1 MLNVIHIKHIRS
13 ATMYVHYACET
24 ECNCDRNIWLTKT
37 SPTRPDMALKNKNKK
52 KIYIE
57 CWLKDGRRVFCRKLS
72 GAWIHEHIL
81 ISNDHR
87 PHAKTAFNVQFWVVR
102 RKIVGRLCQSAY
114 WMWLRQP
121 QSIAQHCYVFIA
133 LAIIRQ
139 KNSGSSFE
147 KKKKIEW
154 K

>member
-13 ATMYVHYACET
+13 ATMYVHYACKT
-24 ECNCDRNIWLTKT
+24 GCNCDRNIWLTKT

-52 KIYIE
+52 KYILNAD
-57 CWLKDGRRVFCRKLS
+57 WKTVVVYFAAS
-72 GAWIHEHIL
+72 TAQHEHIL

-147 KKKKIEW
+147 KKK
-154 K
+154 